1 MANKIKKIIAFL
13 FLINL
18 TISLSYGREVITFI
32 SANPFGFKD
41 IIDGLEN
48 EEKQKVNG
56 ILSLPKGEGPFPLI
70 IGVAGSLNWSKHHL
84 EYMHMYQEMGIATF
98 ELQSFSSRGVKS
110 TVGSQIE
117 VTTAM
122 MILDAY
128 KALEALSNNSQID
141 VKKAAITGWS
151 LGGGVALYS
160 GWKPLIENITK
171 EHVFAAHL
179 SIYPPCLVE
188 PLLMEFTSSPMHIL
202 IGELDD
208 WTPAKA
214 CEELVPKIMAS
225 GSNIDLTVYP
235 NSHHSFDKEAQSKFN
250 EDAYSTVDCRFTMK
264 DDGTVLM
271 DFLSLPMSS
280 PLLQK
285 LGLGLCADR
294 GTTTEGNP
302 ESRIKAFEFAKEF
315 MKKNLIEK

>member
-1 MANKIKKIIAFL
+1 MNLIKILPFILLNFCTLAGSEI
-13 FLINL
+13 
-18 TISLSYGREVITFI
+18 ITFK

-41 IIDGLEN
+41 IIDGIED
-48 EEKQKVNG
+48 EEKQDVNG
-56 ILSLPKGEGPFPLI
+56 ILSLPKGNGPFPLI

-84 EYMHMYQEMGIATF
+84 EYMRMYQEMGIATF

-188 PLLMEFTSSPMHIL
+188 PLSMEFTSSPMHIL

-235 NSHHSFDKEAQSKFN
+235 NSHHSFDKEAKSKFN
-250 EDAYSTVDCRFTMK
+250 ESAYSTVDCRFTMK